1 MKKKK
6 INFENFLKMA
16 NVRLPAHCAMLRR
29 LTMGVIVG
37 NCIAYHM
44 LFCTYKN
51 NHFLPLLK
59 NKALFIYL
67 FDYGTP

>member
-1 MKKKK
+1 MLL
-6 INFENFLKMA
+6 ILIQYDI
-16 NVRLPAHCAMLRR
+16 LLGPMLRR
-29 LTMGVIVG
+29 WTMGVIVE

-44 LFCTYKN
+44 LFCIDKD